1 MSFWQAASRLSP
13 ALLALSL
20 AFAPGARAGDLPPGF
35 VRLSQVAPTIRQAM
49 RYAGSDNFVG
59 RPLKGY
65 EAPACILRKEA
76 AEALARV
83 QSGIE
88 NLRMTLVVYD
98 CYRPLRAVA
107 DILAWA
113 KAPDG
118 PQHGWQFPVEARS
131 TLVAHGYIAAQ
142 SQHST
147 GTAVDLGLADLDR
160 PPIRTRPDADCTS
173 PLGKRGDAGGL
184 DLGTAFDCFDPK
196 SATRADGISG
206 EASANR
212 TLLVRAM
219 EAQGFSNYAREWWH
233 FGYVV
238 KGAKAADFPVTAE

>member
-1 MSFWQAASRLSP
+1 MSFWRAACRLPP

-20 AFAPGARAGDLPPGF
+20 AIAPNARAGDLPPGF

-59 RPLKGY
+59 RPLEGY

-83 QSGIE
+83 QSGIAA
-88 NLRMTLVVYD
+88 LHMTLVVYD

-113 KAPDG
+113 KAADG
-118 PQHGWQFPVEARS
+118 PEHGPQFPVEARS
-131 TLVAHGYIAAQ
+131 KLVALGYIAAH

-160 PPIRTRPDADCTS
+160 PPIQARPGADCTS
-173 PLGKRGDAGGL
+173 PIAKRGDAGAL
-184 DLGTAFDCFDPK
+184 DFGTAFDCFDPK
-196 SATRADGISG
+196 SATHAAGISA
-206 EASANR
+206 EAAANR

-233 FGYVV
+233 FGYAL
-238 KGAKAADFPVTAE
+238 KGAKAANFPVTAE

>member
-1 MSFWQAASRLSP
+1 MSLRRAATRLF
-13 ALLALSL
+13 AILLALSL
-20 AFAPGARAGDLPPGF
+20 ASGCPARAGDLPPGF
-35 VRLSQVAPTIRQAM
+35 VRLSQVAPNIRQAM
-49 RYAGSDNFVG
+49 RYAGSDNFAG

-76 AEALARV
+76 AEALLRV
-83 QSGIE
+83 QAGIE
-88 NLRMTLVVYD
+88 RLRMTLVVYD

-118 PQHGWQFPVEARS
+118 PQHGPQFPVEPRS
-131 TLVAHGYIAAQ
+131 TLVAHGYIAAR

-160 PPIRTRPDADCTS
+160 PPIRARPGADCTS
-173 PLGKRGDAGGL
+173 PIGIRGDAGAL
-184 DLGTAFDCFDPK
+184 DLGTAYDCFDPK
-196 SATRADGISG
+196 SATKADGISV

-238 KGAKAADFPVTAE
+238 KRAKAQDFPVTGD